1 MVSSTVSLFPLLS
14 ILIFFLSTVC
24 VHSGEDPQ
32 SQVVNR
38 SGAGIKRFV
47 MSGKMTSLAHL
58 HRGVATF
65 IQSKKKNMGKSIE
78 DILAAG
84 VADRYGVL
92 DISEDNSFMYS
103 GRTLGFN
110 EFRLFVQSSFFKGNG
125 GHFVQYRA
133 LVITKRKTEQ
143 ARKRSRNG
151 EDYFMMKLPVSCIDN
166 FKKALE
172 MAMAANGM
180 VALPLDEQLGMMGK
194 ARMCTATEQALK
206 VYTQELNKEL
216 YERQGEERMKEAEL
230 AAAAAISAEGEE
242 NTGEVAAEEEAAAEE
257 ASAESMDDETA
268 SITAVAG
275 ASETEEMD
283 MIEGELE
290 EDEMRKKKE
299 EKKARYSPISDDDG
313 EAGKKAEEEAM
324 DLAKQKKIKKM
335 SKEQLATLAE
345 ELDTDEEFMR
355 ELVEKRKQ
363 KKKKEQE
370 RRCVSDSETD
380 AEMEEKKK
388 KKKEKKS
395 RETVSSDESDDV
407 DDTTLKRLLGSRKE
421 SSDVS
426 VDDITLKRLLGSSM
440 YSTFIKKK

>member
-1 MVSSTVSLFPLLS
+1 M
-14 ILIFFLSTVC
+14 
-24 VHSGEDPQ
+24 
-32 SQVVNR
+32 VNR
-38 SGAGIKRFV
+38 SGARIKRFV
-47 MSGKMTSLAHL
+47 MSGRMSSLAHL

-65 IQSKKKNMGKSIE
+65 IQSRKKNTGKSIE
-78 DILAAG
+78 DTLAAG
-84 VADRYGVL
+84 VTDRYGVL

-133 LVITKRKTEQ
+133 LVLTKRKTEQ

-166 FKKALE
+166 FMKALE
-172 MAMAANGM
+172 MAMTANGM
-180 VALPLDEQLGMMGK
+180 VTLPLDEQLGMMGK
-194 ARMCTATEQALK
+194 ARMCTATERALK

-275 ASETEEMD
+275 SVADEMD
-283 MIEGELE
+283 TEMDTIEEELE
-290 EDEMRKKKE
+290 EDEQKKRKE
-299 EKKARYSPISDDDG
+299 EKKKARRYSPISDVEDA
-313 EAGKKAEEEAM
+313 AGKKTDEAEDEKEK
-324 DLAKQKKIKKM
+324 LAKLKKIKKM
-335 SKEQLATLAE
+335 TKEQLATLAE

-355 ELVEKRKQ
+355 ELVEKRRQ
-363 KKKKEQE
+363 
-370 RRCVSDSETD
+370 
-380 AEMEEKKK
+380 
-388 KKKEKKS
+388 KKKEKEKKS
-395 RETVSSDESDDV
+395 KEFV
-407 DDTTLKRLLGSRKE
+407 DDDDSNG
-421 SSDVS
+421 S
-426 VDDITLKRLLGSSM
+426 VDEETLKRLLGSSM
-440 YSTFIKKK
+440 YTSFMKKK

>member
-1 MVSSTVSLFPLLS
+1 
-14 ILIFFLSTVC
+14 
-24 VHSGEDPQ
+24 
-32 SQVVNR
+32 
-38 SGAGIKRFV
+38 
-47 MSGKMTSLAHL
+47 MSSLAHL

-65 IQSKKKNMGKSIE
+65 IQSRKKNTGKSIE
-78 DILAAG
+78 DTLAAG
-84 VADRYGVL
+84 VTDRYGVL

-133 LVITKRKTEQ
+133 LVLTKRKTEQ

-166 FKKALE
+166 FMKALE
-172 MAMAANGM
+172 MAMTANGM
-180 VALPLDEQLGMMGK
+180 VTLPLDEQLGMMGK
-194 ARMCTATEQALK
+194 ARMCTATERALK

-275 ASETEEMD
+275 SVADEMD
-283 MIEGELE
+283 TEMDTIEEELE
-290 EDEMRKKKE
+290 EDEQKKRKE
-299 EKKARYSPISDDDG
+299 EKKKARRYSPISDVEDA
-313 EAGKKAEEEAM
+313 AGKKTDEAEDEK
-324 DLAKQKKIKKM
+324 LAKLKKIKKM
-335 SKEQLATLAE
+335 TKEQLATLAE

-355 ELVEKRKQ
+355 ELVEKRRQ
-363 KKKKEQE
+363 
-370 RRCVSDSETD
+370 
-380 AEMEEKKK
+380 
-388 KKKEKKS
+388 KKKEKEKKS
-395 RETVSSDESDDV
+395 KEFV
-407 DDTTLKRLLGSRKE
+407 DDDDSNG
-421 SSDVS
+421 S
-426 VDDITLKRLLGSSM
+426 VDEETLKRLLGSSM
-440 YSTFIKKK
+440 YTSFMKKK

>member
-1 MVSSTVSLFPLLS
+1 M
-14 ILIFFLSTVC
+14 
-24 VHSGEDPQ
+24 
-32 SQVVNR
+32 VNR
-38 SGAGIKRFV
+38 SGARIKRFV
-47 MSGKMTSLAHL
+47 MSGRMSSLAHL

-65 IQSKKKNMGKSIE
+65 IQSRKKNTGKSIE
-78 DILAAG
+78 DTLAAG
-84 VADRYGVL
+84 VTDRYGVL

-133 LVITKRKTEQ
+133 LVLTKRKTEQ

-166 FKKALE
+166 FMKALE
-172 MAMAANGM
+172 MAMTANGM
-180 VALPLDEQLGMMGK
+180 VTLPLDEQLGMMGK
-194 ARMCTATEQALK
+194 ARMCTATERALK

-275 ASETEEMD
+275 SVADEMD
-283 MIEGELE
+283 TEMDTIEEELE
-290 EDEMRKKKE
+290 EDEQKKRKE
-299 EKKARYSPISDDDG
+299 EKKKARRYSPISDVEDA
-313 EAGKKAEEEAM
+313 AGKKTDEAEDEK
-324 DLAKQKKIKKM
+324 LAKLKKIKKM
-335 SKEQLATLAE
+335 TKEQLATLAE

-363 KKKKEQE
+363 KKKE
-370 RRCVSDSETD
+370 
-380 AEMEEKKK
+380 
-388 KKKEKKS
+388 KEKKS
-395 RETVSSDESDDV
+395 KEFV
-407 DDTTLKRLLGSRKE
+407 DDDD
-421 SSDVS
+421 SDGS
-426 VDDITLKRLLGSSM
+426 VDDETLKRLLGSSM
-440 YSTFIKKK
+440 YTSFMKKK

>member
-1 MVSSTVSLFPLLS
+1 M
-14 ILIFFLSTVC
+14 
-24 VHSGEDPQ
+24 
-32 SQVVNR
+32 VNR
-38 SGAGIKRFV
+38 SGARIKRFV
-47 MSGKMTSLAHL
+47 MSGRMSSLAHL

-65 IQSKKKNMGKSIE
+65 IQSRKKNTGKSIE
-78 DILAAG
+78 DTLAAG
-84 VADRYGVL
+84 VTDRYGVL

-133 LVITKRKTEQ
+133 LVLTKRKTEQ

-166 FKKALE
+166 FMKALE
-172 MAMAANGM
+172 MAMTANGM
-180 VALPLDEQLGMMGK
+180 VTLPLDEQLGMMGK
-194 ARMCTATEQALK
+194 ARMCTATERALK

-275 ASETEEMD
+275 SVADEMD
-283 MIEGELE
+283 TEMDTIEEELE
-290 EDEMRKKKE
+290 EDEQKKRKE
-299 EKKARYSPISDDDG
+299 EKKKARRYSPISDVEDA
-313 EAGKKAEEEAM
+313 AGKKTDEAEDEK
-324 DLAKQKKIKKM
+324 LAKLKKIKKM
-335 SKEQLATLAE
+335 TKEQLATLAE

-355 ELVEKRKQ
+355 ELVEKRRQ
-363 KKKKEQE
+363 
-370 RRCVSDSETD
+370 
-380 AEMEEKKK
+380 
-388 KKKEKKS
+388 KKKEKEKKS
-395 RETVSSDESDDV
+395 KEFV
-407 DDTTLKRLLGSRKE
+407 DDDD
-421 SSDVS
+421 SDGS
-426 VDDITLKRLLGSSM
+426 VDDETLKRLLGSSM
-440 YSTFIKKK
+440 YTSFMKKK

>member
-1 MVSSTVSLFPLLS
+1 M
-14 ILIFFLSTVC
+14 
-24 VHSGEDPQ
+24 
-32 SQVVNR
+32 VNR
-38 SGAGIKRFV
+38 SGARIKRFV
-47 MSGKMTSLAHL
+47 MSGRMSSLAHL

-65 IQSKKKNMGKSIE
+65 IQSRKKNTGKSIE
-78 DILAAG
+78 DTLAAG
-84 VADRYGVL
+84 VTDRYGVL

-133 LVITKRKTEQ
+133 LVLTKRKTEQ

-166 FKKALE
+166 FMKALE
-172 MAMAANGM
+172 MAMTANGM
-180 VALPLDEQLGMMGK
+180 VTLPLDEQLGMMGK
-194 ARMCTATEQALK
+194 ARMCTATERALK

-275 ASETEEMD
+275 SVADEMDTEEMD
-283 MIEGELE
+283 TIEEELE
-290 EDEMRKKKE
+290 EDEQKKRKE
-299 EKKARYSPISDDDG
+299 EKKKARRYSPISDVEDA
-313 EAGKKAEEEAM
+313 AGKKTDEAEDEK
-324 DLAKQKKIKKM
+324 LAKLKKIKKM
-335 SKEQLATLAE
+335 TKEQLATLAE

-355 ELVEKRKQ
+355 ELVEKRRQ
-363 KKKKEQE
+363 
-370 RRCVSDSETD
+370 
-380 AEMEEKKK
+380 
-388 KKKEKKS
+388 KKKEKEKKS
-395 RETVSSDESDDV
+395 KEFV
-407 DDTTLKRLLGSRKE
+407 DDDD
-421 SSDVS
+421 SDGS
-426 VDDITLKRLLGSSM
+426 VDDETLKRLLGSSM
-440 YSTFIKKK
+440 YTSFMKKK